1 MTHLLQHY
9 KLLLARP
16 SFLKPTGTFHLAD
29 FSYLRVKEKKQ
40 QGPSQLANFAWTNN
54 TVLALSNNK
63 YKLGASGNDGYKCSI
78 NELHMQT
85 LSTTYNWPS
94 SLKAKPS
101 TTNSKAPLMNLEYQ
115 NNNSWNTDTAV
126 LTFLWPVS
134 LMMQINFC
142 HITDLQDNVFFLA
155 WTIWNNSYNI
165 YQVFLFHLIFLICSL
180 WNPFELCKENILQK
194 QNKPLCVNLQK
205 YIQRQIRHTDSFVRT
220 KFKENSQG
228 CPGLFLRQNTFL
240 HLIQTSE
247 VEKNERTTQ
256 Y

>member
-1 MTHLLQHY
+1 MSSTCKLFLPPITDHHLW
-9 KLLLARP
+9 RP
-16 SFLKPTGTFHLAD
+16 
-29 FSYLRVKEKKQ
+29 
-40 QGPSQLANFAWTNN
+40 NN
-54 TVLALSNNK
+54 PHQIPK
-63 YKLGASGNDGYKCSI
+63 HPWWI
-78 NELHMQT
+78 W
-85 LSTTYNWPS
+85 ST
-94 SLKAKPS
+94 KI
-101 TTNSKAPLMNLEYQ
+101 
-115 NNNSWNTDTAV
+115 TDTAV

-228 CPGLFLRQNTFL
+228 CPSLFLRQTL
-240 HLIQTSE
+240 SCT
-247 VEKNERTTQ
+247 
-256 Y
+256 